1 MPEPE
6 CLAIDHKVDQWL
18 RGMLRFCVDLKQFLH
33 DLPTQVDQ
41 QYLQTVCAD
50 ESHPLHDAYH
60 ELSRFSRKCVYM
72 ECIPTQAYA
81 GLLHEVCIE
90 AQQTWH
96 LLGNLNKLWI
106 FKSNNDGVS
115 DSCTGSDRPFF
126 ERGLFVS
133 MTLAVEHGIY
143 LPTCVDH
150 TRIVP
155 VQPISCGECRRRR

>member
-1 MPEPE
+1 MTELG
-6 CLAIDHKVDQWL
+6 CQTIDHQVDQWL
-18 RGMLRFCVDLKQFLH
+18 CGMLRFCVDLKQFLRN
-33 DLPTQVDQ
+33 LPTHVDQ
-41 QYLQTVCAD
+41 HYLRSVCAD

-60 ELSRFSRKCVYM
+60 ELARFSSECVYM
-72 ECIPTQAYA
+72 ECIPTKAYA
-81 GLLHEVCIE
+81 DLLHEVCTE

-96 LLGNLNKLWI
+96 LLGNLNQLWI
-106 FKSNNDGVS
+106 FKSNHDGVD

-143 LPTCVDH
+143 LPARVDH
-150 TRIVP
+150 TRTVP